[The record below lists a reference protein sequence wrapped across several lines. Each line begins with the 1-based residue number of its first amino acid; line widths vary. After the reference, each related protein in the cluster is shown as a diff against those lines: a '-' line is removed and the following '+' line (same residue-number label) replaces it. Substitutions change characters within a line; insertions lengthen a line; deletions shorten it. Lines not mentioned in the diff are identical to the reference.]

1 MEINLGGAASEIG
14 TRDEKTSSN
23 QPLLENQ
30 TNSRAREKV
39 VEVRKVSIK
48 KVKDW
53 TPRPQPESA
62 PNGVIKL
69 VIEPPC
75 DSIE

>member
-48 KVKDW
+48 KVKD
-53 TPRPQPESA
+53 
-62 PNGVIKL
+62 
-69 VIEPPC
+69 
-75 DSIE
+75 